1 MLKIKIYTMLKFKV
15 TFAFLMAVLA
25 TSAQYQIDRTTAPKA
40 GDAPEINI
48 GTPESFVLENGL
60 KVFVVENHKL
70 PKVSFQLTIDK
81 DPKLET
87 GHVGLSSMMGDMLG
101 AGTTTRTK
109 QKIDEEIDFIGA
121 SISTFSSGLYAS
133 CLSKHKEKV
142 LEIAADVLLHPAFPA
157 EELEKKKKRL
167 MSSLKSVKTD
177 ANSISS
183 RVGGVLKYGKKH
195 PYGEVQTA
203 SDVDGISVELCKEY
217 YTTYFR
223 PNISYL
229 VIVGDISVNQSKE
242 LVEKYFGSWQNA
254 EVPTHKYPIPER
266 PKGVRVAFVNKPGA
280 VQSLINVM
288 YPIDYTIGDPE
299 NAKVSVMS
307 NIFGGA
313 FSSYLNANLR
323 EDKGYTYGAR
333 GRISPDKIIGQFNA
347 SASVRNEVTDSS
359 ITEFLA
365 EMNRIKNEPVSDED
379 LNRIKNNM
387 NGDFALS
394 LERSQTIARFAL
406 NIVRYD
412 LPQDYYQ
419 TYLSRLQSVTK
430 QDVQNAAKK
439 FIDPDN
445 CIILVVGNKDI
456 SESLKKFDSDGEI
469 EFYDINGDLEKE
481 EKIPLPEGLTA
492 QKVINDYL
500 FAITGKETLKDVQKV
515 YKKIKGIKS
524 VMKGS
529 ISQAGQ
535 EFSMT
540 FTTYQKSSNSF
551 KMEINAMGMVVQK
564 EVFNGST
571 GGSMNMQTGKSDFSD
586 EEIAKKKISY
596 ILDKEVRYKDLGFKL
611 ELIGVEKVNDNMTYK
626 LAITNPFDKVS
637 YEYFDV
643 DSKLKVSEMKIET
656 SPSGESATVVQY
668 FSDYQSS
675 KHLKYPNKVIVEN
688 NGQEIELNVS
698 SVEYNPKFSND
709 EFSW

>member
-1 MLKIKIYTMLKFKV
+1 MMNKIILTI
-15 TFAFLMAVLA
+15 TFFIAA
-25 TSAQYQIDRTTAPKA
+25 TTLNAQYEIDRSSAPKP
-40 GDAPEINI
+40 GKAPEINI
-48 GTPESFVLENGL
+48 GSPASFVLENGL

-70 PKVSFQLTIDK
+70 PKVSFQLSIDK

-87 GHVGLSSMMGDMLG
+87 GHVGLSSMMGDMLS
-101 AGTTTRTK
+101 AGTTTKTK
-109 QKIDEEIDFIGA
+109 QQIDEEIDFIGA
-121 SISTFSSGLYAS
+121 SISTFSSGIYAS

-142 LEIAADVLLHPAFPA
+142 LEIASDILLNPAFP
-157 EELEKKKKRL
+157 EQELEKKKKRL

-183 RVGGVLKYGKKH
+183 RVGGVLKYGKNH
-195 PYGEVQTA
+195 PYGEVQTS
-203 SDVDGISVELCKEY
+203 SDIDGITVELCKEY
-217 YTTYFR
+217 YKTYFR

-229 VIVGDISVNQSKE
+229 VIVGDIDVEESKA
-242 LVEKYFGSWQNA
+242 LVENYFGSWEKA
-254 EVPTHKYPIPER
+254 EVPIHKYSNPE
-266 PKGVRVAFVNKPGA
+266 KVEGVRVAFVDKPGA
-280 VQSLINVM
+280 VQSLISVM
-288 YPIDYTIGDPE
+288 YPVEYKIGAQD

-365 EMNRIKNEPVSDED
+365 EMNHIKNEPVSDED

-406 NIVRYD
+406 NVVRFN

-419 TYLSRLQSVTK
+419 TYLSRLQSVSK
-430 QDVQNAAKK
+430 EDVQAAAKK
-439 FIDPDN
+439 YIDPDN
-445 CIILVVGNKDI
+445 CIILVVGNKEVA
-456 SESLKKFDSDGEI
+456 ESLKKFDSDGEI
-469 EFYDINGDLEKE
+469 EFYDINGDIEKE
-481 EKIPLPEGLTA
+481 EKTPLPEGLTA
-492 QKVINDYL
+492 QQVINDYL
-500 FAITGKETLKDVQKV
+500 LAITGKENLDDVKKV
-515 YKKIKGIKS
+515 YKKLKGIKS
-524 VMKGS
+524 VMNGA
-529 ISQAGQ
+529 ISQGGQ

-540 FTTYQKSSNSF
+540 FTTYQKAPNSF

-571 GGSMNMQTGKSDFSD
+571 GGSMNMQTGKQDLSA
-586 EEIAKKKISY
+586 EEIAKKKITSA
-596 ILDKEVRYKDLGFKL
+596 LDKELRYKELGYQL
-611 ELIGVEKVNDNMTYK
+611 ELMAIEEVNDVPTYK
-626 LAITNPFDKVS
+626 VAITNPFNSVS
-637 YEYFDV
+637 YAYFDV

-656 SPSGESATVVQY
+656 SSSGESATVIQY

-675 KHLKYPNKVIVEN
+675 KYLKYPNKVVVEN

-698 SVEYNPKFSND
+698 SVEYNPKFSSD

>member
-1 MLKIKIYTMLKFKV
+1 MNKIILTI
-15 TFAFLMAVLA
+15 TFFIAA
-25 TSAQYQIDRTTAPKA
+25 TTLNAQYEIDRSSAPKP
-40 GDAPEINI
+40 GKAPEINI
-48 GTPESFVLENGL
+48 GSPASFVLENGL

-70 PKVSFQLTIDK
+70 PKVSFQLSIDK

-87 GHVGLSSMMGDMLG
+87 GHVGLSSMMGDMLS
-101 AGTTTRTK
+101 AGTTTKTK
-109 QKIDEEIDFIGA
+109 QQIDEEIDFIGA
-121 SISTFSSGLYAS
+121 SISTFSSGIYAS

-142 LEIAADVLLHPAFPA
+142 LEIASDILLNPAFP
-157 EELEKKKKRL
+157 EQELEKKKKRL

-183 RVGGVLKYGKKH
+183 RVGGVLKYGKNH
-195 PYGEVQTA
+195 PYGEVQTS
-203 SDVDGISVELCKEY
+203 SDIDGITVELCKDY
-217 YTTYFR
+217 YKTYFR

-229 VIVGDISVNQSKE
+229 VIVGDIDVEESKA
-242 LVEKYFGSWQNA
+242 LVENYFGSWEKA
-254 EVPTHKYPIPER
+254 EVPIHKYSNPE
-266 PKGVRVAFVNKPGA
+266 KVEGVRVAFVDKPGA
-280 VQSLINVM
+280 VQSLISVM
-288 YPIDYTIGDPE
+288 YPVEYKIGAQD

-359 ITEFLA
+359 IAEFLA
-365 EMNRIKNEPVSDED
+365 EMNHIKNEPVSDED

-406 NIVRYD
+406 NVVRFN

-419 TYLSRLQSVTK
+419 TYLSRLQSVSK
-430 QDVQNAAKK
+430 EDVQAAAKK
-439 FIDPDN
+439 YIDPDN
-445 CIILVVGNKDI
+445 CIILVVGNKEI
-456 SESLKKFDSDGEI
+456 AESLKKFDSDGEI
-469 EFYDINGDLEKE
+469 EFYDINGDIEKE
-481 EKIPLPEGLTA
+481 EKTPLPEGLTA
-492 QKVINDYL
+492 QQVINDYL
-500 FAITGKETLKDVQKV
+500 LAITGKENLDDVKKV
-515 YKKIKGIKS
+515 YKKLKGIKS
-524 VMKGS
+524 VMNGA
-529 ISQAGQ
+529 ISQGGQ

-540 FTTYQKSSNSF
+540 FTTYQKAPNSF

-571 GGSMNMQTGKSDFSD
+571 GGSMNMQTGKQDLSA
-586 EEIAKKKISY
+586 EEIAKKKITSALY
-596 ILDKEVRYKDLGFKL
+596 KELRYKELGYQL
-611 ELIGVEKVNDNMTYK
+611 ELMSIEKVNDVPTYK
-626 LAITNPFDKVS
+626 VAITNPFNSVS
-637 YEYFDV
+637 YAYFDV
-643 DSKLKVSEMKIET
+643 DTKLKVSEMKIET
-656 SPSGESATVVQY
+656 SSSGESATVIQY

-675 KHLKYPNKVIVEN
+675 KYLKYPNKVVVEN

-698 SVEYNPKFSND
+698 SVEYNPKFSSD

>member
-1 MLKIKIYTMLKFKV
+1 MMNKIILTI
-15 TFAFLMAVLA
+15 TFFIAA
-25 TSAQYQIDRTTAPKA
+25 TTLNAQYEIDRSSAPKP
-40 GDAPEINI
+40 GKAPEINI
-48 GTPESFVLENGL
+48 GSPASFVLENGL

-70 PKVSFQLTIDK
+70 PKVSFQLSIDK

-87 GHVGLSSMMGDMLG
+87 GHVGLSSMMGDMLS
-101 AGTTTRTK
+101 AGTTTKTK
-109 QKIDEEIDFIGA
+109 QQIDEEIDFIGA
-121 SISTFSSGLYAS
+121 SISTFSSGIYAS

-142 LEIAADVLLHPAFPA
+142 LEIASDILLNPAFP
-157 EELEKKKKRL
+157 EQELEKKKKRL

-183 RVGGVLKYGKKH
+183 RVGGVLKYGKNH
-195 PYGEVQTA
+195 PYGEVQTS
-203 SDVDGISVELCKEY
+203 SDIDGITVELCKEY
-217 YTTYFR
+217 YKTYFR

-229 VIVGDISVNQSKE
+229 VIVGDIDVEESKA
-242 LVEKYFGSWQNA
+242 LVENYFGSWEKA
-254 EVPTHKYPIPER
+254 EVPIHKYSNPE
-266 PKGVRVAFVNKPGA
+266 KVEGVRVAFVDKPGA
-280 VQSLINVM
+280 VQSLISVM
-288 YPIDYTIGDPE
+288 YPIDYKIGAQD

-359 ITEFLA
+359 ISEFLA
-365 EMNRIKNEPVSDED
+365 EMNHIKNEPVSDED

-406 NIVRYD
+406 NVVRFN

-419 TYLSRLQSVTK
+419 TYLSRLQSVSK
-430 QDVQNAAKK
+430 EDVQAAAKK
-439 FIDPDN
+439 YIDPDN
-445 CIILVVGNKDI
+445 CIILVVGNKEVA
-456 SESLKKFDSDGEI
+456 ESLKKFDSDGEI
-469 EFYDINGDLEKE
+469 EFYDINGDIEKE
-481 EKIPLPEGLTA
+481 EKTPLPEGLTA
-492 QKVINDYL
+492 QQVINDYL
-500 FAITGKETLKDVQKV
+500 LAITGKENLDDVKKV
-515 YKKIKGIKS
+515 YKKLKGIKS
-524 VMKGS
+524 VMNGA
-529 ISQAGQ
+529 ISQGGQ

-540 FTTYQKSSNSF
+540 FTTYQKAPNSF

-571 GGSMNMQTGKSDFSD
+571 GGSMNMQTGKQDLSA
-586 EEIAKKKISY
+586 EEIAKKKITSA
-596 ILDKEVRYKDLGFKL
+596 LDKELRYKELGYQL
-611 ELIGVEKVNDNMTYK
+611 ELMAIEKVNDVPTYK
-626 LAITNPFDKVS
+626 VAITNPFNSVS
-637 YEYFDV
+637 YAYFDV

-656 SPSGESATVVQY
+656 SSSGESATVIQY

-675 KHLKYPNKVIVEN
+675 KYLKYPNKVVVEN

-698 SVEYNPKFSND
+698 SVEYNPKFSSD

>member
-1 MLKIKIYTMLKFKV
+1 MMNKIILTL
-15 TFAFLMAVLA
+15 TFFIAA
-25 TSAQYQIDRTTAPKA
+25 TTLNAQYEIDRSSAPKP
-40 GDAPEINI
+40 GKAPEINI
-48 GTPESFVLENGL
+48 GSPASFVLENGL

-70 PKVSFQLTIDK
+70 PKVSFQLSIDK

-87 GHVGLSSMMGDMLG
+87 GHVGLSSMMGDMLS
-101 AGTTTRTK
+101 AGTTTKTK
-109 QKIDEEIDFIGA
+109 QQIDEEIDFIGA
-121 SISTFSSGLYAS
+121 SISTFSSGIYAS

-142 LEIAADVLLHPAFPA
+142 LEIASDILLNPAFP
-157 EELEKKKKRL
+157 EQELEKKKKRL

-183 RVGGVLKYGKKH
+183 RVGGVLKYGKNH
-195 PYGEVQTA
+195 PYGEVQTS
-203 SDVDGISVELCKEY
+203 SDIDGITVELCKDY
-217 YTTYFR
+217 YKTYFR

-229 VIVGDISVNQSKE
+229 VIVGDINVEESKA
-242 LVEKYFGSWQNA
+242 LVENYFGSWEKA
-254 EVPTHKYPIPER
+254 EVPVHKYSNPE
-266 PKGVRVAFVNKPGA
+266 KVEGVRVAFVDKPGA
-280 VQSLINVM
+280 VQSLISVM
-288 YPIDYTIGDPE
+288 YPVEYKIGDQD

-365 EMNRIKNEPVSDED
+365 EMNHIKNEPVSDED

-406 NIVRYD
+406 NVVRFN

-419 TYLSRLQSVTK
+419 TYLSRLQSVSK
-430 QDVQNAAKK
+430 EDVQAAAKK
-439 FIDPDN
+439 YIDPDN
-445 CIILVVGNKDI
+445 CIILVVGNKEVA
-456 SESLKKFDSDGEI
+456 ESLKKFDSDGEI
-469 EFYDINGDLEKE
+469 EFYDINGDIEKE
-481 EKIPLPEGLTA
+481 EKTPLPEGLTA
-492 QKVINDYL
+492 QQVINDYL
-500 FAITGKETLKDVQKV
+500 LAITGKENLDDVKKV
-515 YKKIKGIKS
+515 YKKLKGIKS
-524 VMKGS
+524 VMNGA
-529 ISQAGQ
+529 ISQGGQ
-535 EFSMT
+535 EFSMN
-540 FTTYQKSSNSF
+540 FTTYQKAPNSF

-571 GGSMNMQTGKSDFSD
+571 GGSMNMQTGKQDLSA
-586 EEIAKKKISY
+586 EEIAKKKITSA
-596 ILDKEVRYKDLGFKL
+596 LDKELRYKELGYQL
-611 ELIGVEKVNDNMTYK
+611 ELMAIEKVNDVPTYK
-626 LAITNPFDKVS
+626 VAITNPFNSVS
-637 YEYFDV
+637 YAYFDV

-656 SPSGESATVVQY
+656 SSSGESATVIQY

-675 KHLKYPNKVIVEN
+675 KYLKYPNKVVVEN

-698 SVEYNPKFSND
+698 SVEYNPKFSSD

>member
-1 MLKIKIYTMLKFKV
+1 MMNKIILTL
-15 TFAFLMAVLA
+15 TFFIAA
-25 TSAQYQIDRTTAPKA
+25 TTLNAQYEIDRSSAPKP
-40 GDAPEINI
+40 GKAPEINI
-48 GTPESFVLENGL
+48 GSPASFVLENGL

-70 PKVSFQLTIDK
+70 PKVSFQLSIDK

-87 GHVGLSSMMGDMLG
+87 GHVGLSSMMGDMLS
-101 AGTTTRTK
+101 AGTTTKTK
-109 QKIDEEIDFIGA
+109 QQIDEEIDFIGA
-121 SISTFSSGLYAS
+121 SISTFSSGIYAS

-142 LEIAADVLLHPAFPA
+142 LEIASDILLNPAFP
-157 EELEKKKKRL
+157 EQELEKKKKRL

-183 RVGGVLKYGKKH
+183 RVGGVLKYGKNH
-195 PYGEVQTA
+195 PYGEVQTS
-203 SDVDGISVELCKEY
+203 SDIDGITVELCKEY
-217 YTTYFR
+217 YKTYFR

-229 VIVGDISVNQSKE
+229 VIVGDIDVEESKA
-242 LVEKYFGSWQNA
+242 LVENYFGSWEKA
-254 EVPTHKYPIPER
+254 EVPIHKYSNPE
-266 PKGVRVAFVNKPGA
+266 KVEGVRVAFVDKPGA
-280 VQSLINVM
+280 VQSLISVM
-288 YPIDYTIGDPE
+288 YPIDYKIGAQD

-365 EMNRIKNEPVSDED
+365 EMNHIKNEPVSDED

-406 NIVRYD
+406 NVVRFN

-419 TYLSRLQSVTK
+419 TYLSRLQSVSK
-430 QDVQNAAKK
+430 EDVQAAAKK
-439 FIDPDN
+439 YIDPDN
-445 CIILVVGNKDI
+445 CIILVVGNKEVA
-456 SESLKKFDSDGEI
+456 ESLKKFDSDGEI
-469 EFYDINGDLEKE
+469 EFYDINGDIEKE
-481 EKIPLPEGLTA
+481 EKTPLPEGLTA
-492 QKVINDYL
+492 QQVINDYL
-500 FAITGKETLKDVQKV
+500 LAITGKENLDDVKKV
-515 YKKIKGIKS
+515 YKKLKGIKS
-524 VMKGS
+524 VMNGA
-529 ISQAGQ
+529 ISQGGQ

-540 FTTYQKSSNSF
+540 FTTYQKAPNSF

-571 GGSMNMQTGKSDFSD
+571 GGSMNMQTGKQDLSA
-586 EEIAKKKISY
+586 EEIAKKKITSA
-596 ILDKEVRYKDLGFKL
+596 LDKELRYKELGYQL
-611 ELIGVEKVNDNMTYK
+611 ELMAIEKVNDVPTYK
-626 LAITNPFDKVS
+626 VAITNPFNSVS
-637 YEYFDV
+637 YAYFDV

-656 SPSGESATVVQY
+656 SSSGESATVIQY

-675 KHLKYPNKVIVEN
+675 KYLKYPNKVVVEN

-698 SVEYNPKFSND
+698 SVEYNPKFSSD

>member
-1 MLKIKIYTMLKFKV
+1 MMNKIILTI
-15 TFAFLMAVLA
+15 TFFIAA
-25 TSAQYQIDRTTAPKA
+25 TTLNAQYEIDRSSAPKP
-40 GDAPEINI
+40 GKAPEINI
-48 GTPESFVLENGL
+48 GSPASFVLENGL

-70 PKVSFQLTIDK
+70 PKVSFQLSIDK

-87 GHVGLSSMMGDMLG
+87 GHVGLSSMMGDMLS
-101 AGTTTRTK
+101 AGTTTKTK
-109 QKIDEEIDFIGA
+109 QQIDEEIDFIGA
-121 SISTFSSGLYAS
+121 SISTFSSGIYAS

-142 LEIAADVLLHPAFPA
+142 LEIASDILLNPAFP
-157 EELEKKKKRL
+157 EQELEKKKKRL

-183 RVGGVLKYGKKH
+183 RVGGVLKYGKNH
-195 PYGEVQTA
+195 PYGEVQTS
-203 SDVDGISVELCKEY
+203 SDIDGITVELCKEY
-217 YTTYFR
+217 YKTYFR

-229 VIVGDISVNQSKE
+229 VIVGDIDVEESKA
-242 LVEKYFGSWQNA
+242 LVENYFGSWEKA
-254 EVPTHKYPIPER
+254 EVPIHKYSNPE
-266 PKGVRVAFVNKPGA
+266 KVEGVRVAFVDKPGA
-280 VQSLINVM
+280 VQSLISVM
-288 YPIDYTIGDPE
+288 YPVEYKIGAQD

-365 EMNRIKNEPVSDED
+365 EMNHIKNEPVSDED

-406 NIVRYD
+406 NVVRFN

-419 TYLSRLQSVTK
+419 TYLSRLQSVSK
-430 QDVQNAAKK
+430 EDVQAAAKK
-439 FIDPDN
+439 YIDPDN
-445 CIILVVGNKDI
+445 CIILVVGNKEVA
-456 SESLKKFDSDGEI
+456 ESLKKFDSDGEI
-469 EFYDINGDLEKE
+469 EFYDINGDIEKE
-481 EKIPLPEGLTA
+481 EKTPLPEGLTA
-492 QKVINDYL
+492 QQVINDYL
-500 FAITGKETLKDVQKV
+500 LAITGKENLDDVKKV
-515 YKKIKGIKS
+515 YKKLKGIKS
-524 VMKGS
+524 VMNGA
-529 ISQAGQ
+529 ISQGGQ

-540 FTTYQKSSNSF
+540 FTTYQKAPNSF

-571 GGSMNMQTGKSDFSD
+571 GGSMNMQTGKQDLSA
-586 EEIAKKKISY
+586 EEIAKKKITSA
-596 ILDKEVRYKDLGFKL
+596 LDKELRYKELGYQL
-611 ELIGVEKVNDNMTYK
+611 ELMAIEKVNDVPTYK
-626 LAITNPFDKVS
+626 VAITNPFNLVS
-637 YEYFDV
+637 YAYFDV

-656 SPSGESATVVQY
+656 SSSGESATVIQY

-675 KHLKYPNKVIVEN
+675 KYLKYPNKVVVEN

-698 SVEYNPKFSND
+698 SVEYNPKFSSD

>member
-1 MLKIKIYTMLKFKV
+1 MNKIILTI
-15 TFAFLMAVLA
+15 TFFIAA
-25 TSAQYQIDRTTAPKA
+25 TTLNAQYEIDRSSAPKP
-40 GDAPEINI
+40 GKAPEINI
-48 GTPESFVLENGL
+48 GSPASFVLENGL

-70 PKVSFQLTIDK
+70 PKVSFQLSIDK

-87 GHVGLSSMMGDMLG
+87 GHVGLSSMMGDMLS
-101 AGTTTRTK
+101 AGTTTKTK
-109 QKIDEEIDFIGA
+109 QQIDEEIDFIGA
-121 SISTFSSGLYAS
+121 SISTFSSGIYAS

-142 LEIAADVLLHPAFPA
+142 LEIASDILLNPAFP
-157 EELEKKKKRL
+157 EQELEKKKKRL

-183 RVGGVLKYGKKH
+183 RVGGVLKYGKNH
-195 PYGEVQTA
+195 PYGEVQTS
-203 SDVDGISVELCKEY
+203 SDIDGITVELCKEY
-217 YTTYFR
+217 YKTYFR

-229 VIVGDISVNQSKE
+229 VIVGDIDVEESKA
-242 LVEKYFGSWQNA
+242 LVENYFGSWEKA
-254 EVPTHKYPIPER
+254 EVPIHKYSNPE
-266 PKGVRVAFVNKPGA
+266 KVEGVRVAFVDKPGA
-280 VQSLINVM
+280 VQSLISVM
-288 YPIDYTIGDPE
+288 YPVEYKIGAQD

-365 EMNRIKNEPVSDED
+365 EMNHIKNEPVSDED

-406 NIVRYD
+406 NVVRFN

-419 TYLSRLQSVTK
+419 TYLSRLQSVSK
-430 QDVQNAAKK
+430 EDVQAAAKK
-439 FIDPDN
+439 YIDPDN
-445 CIILVVGNKDI
+445 CIILVVGNKEVA
-456 SESLKKFDSDGEI
+456 ESLKKFDSDGEI
-469 EFYDINGDLEKE
+469 EFYDINGDIEKE
-481 EKIPLPEGLTA
+481 EKTPLPEGLTA
-492 QKVINDYL
+492 QQVINDYL
-500 FAITGKETLKDVQKV
+500 LAITGKENLDDVKKV
-515 YKKIKGIKS
+515 YKKLKGIKS
-524 VMKGS
+524 VMNGA
-529 ISQAGQ
+529 ISQGGQ

-540 FTTYQKSSNSF
+540 FTTYQKAPNSF

-571 GGSMNMQTGKSDFSD
+571 GGSMNMQTGKQDLSA
-586 EEIAKKKISY
+586 EEIAKKKITSA
-596 ILDKEVRYKDLGFKL
+596 LDKELRYKELGYQL
-611 ELIGVEKVNDNMTYK
+611 ELMAIEKVNDVPTYK
-626 LAITNPFDKVS
+626 VAITNPFNLVS
-637 YEYFDV
+637 YAYFDV

-656 SPSGESATVVQY
+656 SSSGESATVIQY

-675 KHLKYPNKVIVEN
+675 KYLKYPNKVVVEN

-698 SVEYNPKFSND
+698 SVEYNPKFSSD

>member
-1 MLKIKIYTMLKFKV
+1 MMNKIILTL
-15 TFAFLMAVLA
+15 TFFIAA
-25 TSAQYQIDRTTAPKA
+25 TTLNAQYEIDRSSAPKP
-40 GDAPEINI
+40 GKAPEINI
-48 GTPESFVLENGL
+48 GSPASFVLENGL

-70 PKVSFQLTIDK
+70 PKVSFQLSIDK

-87 GHVGLSSMMGDMLG
+87 GHVGLSSMMGDMLS
-101 AGTTTRTK
+101 AGTTTKTK
-109 QKIDEEIDFIGA
+109 QQIDEEIDFIGA
-121 SISTFSSGLYAS
+121 SISTFSSGIYAS

-142 LEIAADVLLHPAFPA
+142 LEIASDILLNPAFP
-157 EELEKKKKRL
+157 EQELEKKKKRL

-183 RVGGVLKYGKKH
+183 RVGGVLKYGKNH
-195 PYGEVQTA
+195 PYGEVQTS
-203 SDVDGISVELCKEY
+203 SDIDGITVELCKEY
-217 YTTYFR
+217 YKTYFR

-229 VIVGDISVNQSKE
+229 VIVGDIDVEESKA
-242 LVEKYFGSWQNA
+242 LVENYFGSWEKA
-254 EVPTHKYPIPER
+254 EVPIHKYSNPE
-266 PKGVRVAFVNKPGA
+266 KVEGVRVAFVDKPGA
-280 VQSLINVM
+280 VQSLISVM
-288 YPIDYTIGDPE
+288 YPIDYKIGAQD

-359 ITEFLA
+359 ISEFLA
-365 EMNRIKNEPVSDED
+365 EMNHIKNEPVSDED

-406 NIVRYD
+406 NVVRFN

-419 TYLSRLQSVTK
+419 TYLSRLQSVSK
-430 QDVQNAAKK
+430 EDVQAAAKK
-439 FIDPDN
+439 YIDPDN
-445 CIILVVGNKDI
+445 CIILVVGNKEVA
-456 SESLKKFDSDGEI
+456 ESLKKFDSDGEI
-469 EFYDINGDLEKE
+469 EFYDINGDIEKE
-481 EKIPLPEGLTA
+481 EKTPLPEGLTA
-492 QKVINDYL
+492 QQVINDYL
-500 FAITGKETLKDVQKV
+500 LAITGKENLDDVKKV
-515 YKKIKGIKS
+515 YKKLKGIKS
-524 VMKGS
+524 VMNGA
-529 ISQAGQ
+529 ISQGGQ

-540 FTTYQKSSNSF
+540 FTTYQKAPNSF

-571 GGSMNMQTGKSDFSD
+571 GGSMNMQTGKQDLSA
-586 EEIAKKKISY
+586 EEIAKKKITSA
-596 ILDKEVRYKDLGFKL
+596 LDKELRYKELGYQL
-611 ELIGVEKVNDNMTYK
+611 ELMAIEKVNDVPTYK
-626 LAITNPFDKVS
+626 VAITNPFNSVS
-637 YEYFDV
+637 YAYFDV

-656 SPSGESATVVQY
+656 SSSGESATVIQY

-675 KHLKYPNKVIVEN
+675 KYLKYPNKVVVEN

-698 SVEYNPKFSND
+698 SVEYNPKFSSD

>member
-1 MLKIKIYTMLKFKV
+1 MMNKIILTI
-15 TFAFLMAVLA
+15 TFFIAA
-25 TSAQYQIDRTTAPKA
+25 TTLNAQYEIDRSSAPKP
-40 GDAPEINI
+40 GKAPEINI
-48 GTPESFVLENGL
+48 GSPASFVLENGL

-70 PKVSFQLTIDK
+70 PKVSFQLSIDK

-87 GHVGLSSMMGDMLG
+87 GHVGVSSMMGDMLS
-101 AGTTTRTK
+101 AGTTTKTK
-109 QKIDEEIDFIGA
+109 QQIDEEIDFIGA
-121 SISTFSSGLYAS
+121 SISTFSSGIYAS

-142 LEIAADVLLHPAFPA
+142 LEIASDILLNPAFP
-157 EELEKKKKRL
+157 EQELEKKKKRL

-183 RVGGVLKYGKKH
+183 RVGGVLKYGKNH
-195 PYGEVQTA
+195 PYGEVQTS
-203 SDVDGISVELCKEY
+203 SDIDGITVELCKDY
-217 YTTYFR
+217 YKTYFR

-229 VIVGDISVNQSKE
+229 VIVGDIDVEESKA
-242 LVEKYFGSWQNA
+242 LVENYFGSWEKA
-254 EVPTHKYPIPER
+254 EVPIHKYSNPE
-266 PKGVRVAFVNKPGA
+266 KVEGVRVAFVDKPGA
-280 VQSLINVM
+280 VQSLISVM
-288 YPIDYTIGDPE
+288 YPVEYKIGAQD

-365 EMNRIKNEPVSDED
+365 EMNHIKNEPVSDED

-406 NIVRYD
+406 NVVRFN

-419 TYLSRLQSVTK
+419 TYLSRLQSVSK
-430 QDVQNAAKK
+430 EDVQAAAKK
-439 FIDPDN
+439 YIDPDN
-445 CIILVVGNKDI
+445 CIILVVGNKEI
-456 SESLKKFDSDGEI
+456 AESLKKFDSDGEI
-469 EFYDINGDLEKE
+469 EFYDINGDIEKE
-481 EKIPLPEGLTA
+481 EKTPLPEGLTA
-492 QKVINDYL
+492 QQVINDYL
-500 FAITGKETLKDVQKV
+500 LAITGKENLDDVKKV
-515 YKKIKGIKS
+515 YKKLKGIKS
-524 VMKGS
+524 VMNGA
-529 ISQAGQ
+529 ISQGGQ

-540 FTTYQKSSNSF
+540 FTTYQKAPNSF

-571 GGSMNMQTGKSDFSD
+571 GGSMNMQTGKQDLSA
-586 EEIAKKKISY
+586 EEIAKKKITSA
-596 ILDKEVRYKDLGFKL
+596 LDKELRYKELGYQL
-611 ELIGVEKVNDNMTYK
+611 ELMSIEKVNDVPTYK
-626 LAITNPFDKVS
+626 VAITNPFNSVS
-637 YEYFDV
+637 YAYFDV

-656 SPSGESATVVQY
+656 SSSGESATVIQY

-675 KHLKYPNKVIVEN
+675 KYLKYPNKVVVEN

-698 SVEYNPKFSND
+698 SVEYNPKFSSD

>member
-1 MLKIKIYTMLKFKV
+1 MMNKIILTI
-15 TFAFLMAVLA
+15 TFFIAA
-25 TSAQYQIDRTTAPKA
+25 TTLNAQYEIDRSSAPKP
-40 GDAPEINI
+40 GKAPEINI
-48 GTPESFVLENGL
+48 GSPASFVLENGL

-70 PKVSFQLTIDK
+70 PKVSFQLSIDK

-87 GHVGLSSMMGDMLG
+87 GHVGLSSMMGDMLS
-101 AGTTTRTK
+101 AGTTTKTK
-109 QKIDEEIDFIGA
+109 QQIDEEIDFIGA
-121 SISTFSSGLYAS
+121 SISTFSSGIYAS

-142 LEIAADVLLHPAFPA
+142 LEIASDILLNPAFP
-157 EELEKKKKRL
+157 EQELEKKKKRL

-183 RVGGVLKYGKKH
+183 RVGGVLKYGKNH
-195 PYGEVQTA
+195 PYGEVQTS
-203 SDVDGISVELCKEY
+203 SDIDGITVELCKEY
-217 YTTYFR
+217 YKTYFR

-229 VIVGDISVNQSKE
+229 VIVGDIDVEESKA
-242 LVEKYFGSWQNA
+242 LVENYFGSWEKA
-254 EVPTHKYPIPER
+254 EVPIHKYSNPE
-266 PKGVRVAFVNKPGA
+266 KVEGVRVAFVDKPGA
-280 VQSLINVM
+280 VQSLISVM
-288 YPIDYTIGDPE
+288 YPVEYKIGAQD

-365 EMNRIKNEPVSDED
+365 EMNHIKNEPVSDED

-406 NIVRYD
+406 NVVRFN

-419 TYLSRLQSVTK
+419 TYLSRLQSVSK
-430 QDVQNAAKK
+430 EDVQAAAKK
-439 FIDPDN
+439 YIDPDN
-445 CIILVVGNKDI
+445 CIILVVGNKEVA
-456 SESLKKFDSDGEI
+456 ESLKKFDSDGEI
-469 EFYDINGDLEKE
+469 EFYDINGDIEKE
-481 EKIPLPEGLTA
+481 EKTPLPEGLTA
-492 QKVINDYL
+492 QQVINDYL
-500 FAITGKETLKDVQKV
+500 LAITGKENLDDVKKV
-515 YKKIKGIKS
+515 YKKLKGIKS
-524 VMKGS
+524 VMNGA
-529 ISQAGQ
+529 ISQGGQ

-540 FTTYQKSSNSF
+540 FTTYQKAPNSF

-571 GGSMNMQTGKSDFSD
+571 GGSMNMQTGKQDLSA
-586 EEIAKKKISY
+586 EEIAKKKITSA
-596 ILDKEVRYKDLGFKL
+596 LDKELRYKELGYQL
-611 ELIGVEKVNDNMTYK
+611 ELMAIEKVNDVPTYK
-626 LAITNPFDKVS
+626 VAITNPFNSVS
-637 YEYFDV
+637 YAYFDV

-656 SPSGESATVVQY
+656 SSSGESATVIQY

-675 KHLKYPNKVIVEN
+675 KYLKYPNKVVVEN

-698 SVEYNPKFSND
+698 SVEYNPKFSSD

>member
-1 MLKIKIYTMLKFKV
+1 MMNKIILTI
-15 TFAFLMAVLA
+15 TFFIAA
-25 TSAQYQIDRTTAPKA
+25 TTLNAQYEIDRSSAPKP
-40 GDAPEINI
+40 GKAPEINI
-48 GTPESFVLENGL
+48 GSPASFVLENGL

-70 PKVSFQLTIDK
+70 PKVSFQLSIDK

-87 GHVGLSSMMGDMLG
+87 GHVGVSSMMGDMLS
-101 AGTTTRTK
+101 AGTTTKTK
-109 QKIDEEIDFIGA
+109 QQIDEEIDFIGA
-121 SISTFSSGLYAS
+121 SISTFSSGIYAS

-142 LEIAADVLLHPAFPA
+142 LEIASDILLNPAFP
-157 EELEKKKKRL
+157 EQELEKKKKRL

-183 RVGGVLKYGKKH
+183 RVGGVLKYGKNH
-195 PYGEVQTA
+195 PYGEVQTS
-203 SDVDGISVELCKEY
+203 SDIDGITVELCKDY
-217 YTTYFR
+217 YKTYFR

-229 VIVGDISVNQSKE
+229 VIVGDIDVEESKA
-242 LVEKYFGSWQNA
+242 LVENYFGSWEKA
-254 EVPTHKYPIPER
+254 EVPIHKYSNPE
-266 PKGVRVAFVNKPGA
+266 KVEGVRVAFVDKPGA
-280 VQSLINVM
+280 VQSLISVM
-288 YPIDYTIGDPE
+288 YPVEYKIGAQD

-359 ITEFLA
+359 IAEFLA
-365 EMNRIKNEPVSDED
+365 EMNHIKNEPVSDED

-406 NIVRYD
+406 NVVRFN

-419 TYLSRLQSVTK
+419 TYLSRLQSVSK
-430 QDVQNAAKK
+430 EDVQAAAKK
-439 FIDPDN
+439 YIDPDN
-445 CIILVVGNKDI
+445 CIILVVGNKEI
-456 SESLKKFDSDGEI
+456 AESLKKFDSDGEI
-469 EFYDINGDLEKE
+469 EFYDINGDIEKE
-481 EKIPLPEGLTA
+481 EKTPLPEGLTA
-492 QKVINDYL
+492 QQVINDYL
-500 FAITGKETLKDVQKV
+500 LAITGKENLDDVKKV
-515 YKKIKGIKS
+515 YKKLKGIKS
-524 VMKGS
+524 VMNGA
-529 ISQAGQ
+529 ISQGGQ

-540 FTTYQKSSNSF
+540 FTTYQKAPNSF

-571 GGSMNMQTGKSDFSD
+571 GGSMNMQTGKQDLSA
-586 EEIAKKKISY
+586 EEIAKKKITSA
-596 ILDKEVRYKDLGFKL
+596 LDKELRYKELGYQL
-611 ELIGVEKVNDNMTYK
+611 ELMAIENVNDVPTYK
-626 LAITNPFDKVS
+626 VAITNPFNSVS
-637 YEYFDV
+637 YAYFDV

-656 SPSGESATVVQY
+656 SSSGESATVIQY

-675 KHLKYPNKVIVEN
+675 KYLKYPNKVVVEN

-698 SVEYNPKFSND
+698 SVEYNPKFSSD

>member
-1 MLKIKIYTMLKFKV
+1 MMNKIILTI
-15 TFAFLMAVLA
+15 TFFIAA
-25 TSAQYQIDRTTAPKA
+25 TTLNAQYEIDRSSAPKP
-40 GDAPEINI
+40 GKAPEINI
-48 GTPESFVLENGL
+48 GSPASFVLENGL

-70 PKVSFQLTIDK
+70 PKVSFQLSIDK

-87 GHVGLSSMMGDMLG
+87 GHVGLSSMMGDMLS
-101 AGTTTRTK
+101 AGTTTKTK
-109 QKIDEEIDFIGA
+109 QQIDEEIDFIGA
-121 SISTFSSGLYAS
+121 SISTFSSGIYAS

-142 LEIAADVLLHPAFPA
+142 LEIASDILLNPAFP
-157 EELEKKKKRL
+157 EQELEKKKKRL

-183 RVGGVLKYGKKH
+183 RVGGVLKYGKNH
-195 PYGEVQTA
+195 PYGEVQTS
-203 SDVDGISVELCKEY
+203 SDIDGITVELCKDY
-217 YTTYFR
+217 YKTYFR

-229 VIVGDISVNQSKE
+229 VIVGDIDVEESKA
-242 LVEKYFGSWQNA
+242 LVENYFGSWEKA
-254 EVPTHKYPIPER
+254 EVPIHKYSNPE
-266 PKGVRVAFVNKPGA
+266 KVEGVRVAFVDKPGA
-280 VQSLINVM
+280 VQSLISVM
-288 YPIDYTIGDPE
+288 YPVEYKIGAQD

-365 EMNRIKNEPVSDED
+365 EMNHIKNEPVSDED

-406 NIVRYD
+406 NVVRFN

-419 TYLSRLQSVTK
+419 TYLSRLQSVSK
-430 QDVQNAAKK
+430 EDVQAAAKK
-439 FIDPDN
+439 YIDPDN
-445 CIILVVGNKDI
+445 CIILVVGNKEVA
-456 SESLKKFDSDGEI
+456 ESLKKFDSDGKI
-469 EFYDINGDLEKE
+469 EFYDINGDIEKE
-481 EKIPLPEGLTA
+481 EKTPLPEGLTA
-492 QKVINDYL
+492 QQVINDYL
-500 FAITGKETLKDVQKV
+500 LAITGKENLDDVKKV
-515 YKKIKGIKS
+515 YKKLKGIKS
-524 VMKGS
+524 VMNGA
-529 ISQAGQ
+529 ISQGGQ

-540 FTTYQKSSNSF
+540 FTTYQKAPNSF

-571 GGSMNMQTGKSDFSD
+571 GGSMNMQTGKQDLSA
-586 EEIAKKKISY
+586 EEIAKKKITSA
-596 ILDKEVRYKDLGFKL
+596 LDKELRYKELGYQL
-611 ELIGVEKVNDNMTYK
+611 ELMAIENVNDVPTYK
-626 LAITNPFDKVS
+626 VAITNPFNSVS
-637 YEYFDV
+637 YAYFDV
-643 DSKLKVSEMKIET
+643 DTKLKVSEMKIET
-656 SPSGESATVVQY
+656 SSSGESATVIQY

-675 KHLKYPNKVIVEN
+675 KYLKYPNKVVVEN

-698 SVEYNPKFSND
+698 SVEYNPKFSSD